1 MTEERVRVGVVA
13 ASPLLALGLIDIL
26 ERSLPIQAFAC
37 TAEDVAASR
46 GPGEGVAAVVL
57 APGGTIGMLLHAQE
71 SPPSEELEMQ
81 SEVDLLCGIL
91 TQLRRRR
98 PSLKIIVLV
107 ARPLGFQE
115 TQRVVR
121 SGAKGYMSEDASE
134 AEIKMA
140 LEVVLD
146 GSIWAPRKVLASI
159 IEAGTALQAMTP
171 DEPAEELSAREQEV
185 MELLMSGRS
194 NREIAAALGIEQA
207 TVKAHLGRML
217 RKTRSRNRLEM
228 TLRQM
233 ELMEAKARQQADAP
247 PRSTQAETKPSAA
260 KSAPGRSTAPGKSVA
275 QAQQAMRMKQP

>member
-1 MTEERVRVGVVA
+1 VA

-71 SPPSEELEMQ
+71 TPPSEETAMP

-91 TQLRRRR
+91 MQLRRRC

-121 SGAKGYMSEDASE
+121 AGAKGYMSEDASE

-140 LEVVLD
+140 FEVVLD

-171 DEPAEELSAREQEV
+171 DEPVEELSTREQEV

-233 ELMEAKARQQADAP
+233 ELIEAKAQQQTDAKP
-247 PRSTQAETKPSAA
+247 ATTKLVAAKPESSKPAASSSASPARPSAH
-260 KSAPGRSTAPGKSVA
+260 APHSL
-275 QAQQAMRMKQP
+275 RMKQP